1 MNSPQAVA
9 VVAPELTPVQA
20 WGAHIRKA
28 VLQFLKTAVVVDN
41 EPGLTAS
48 NAAVVAPA
56 ALVLD
61 SGLDSGDYVAVSP
74 ESNLENKNV
83 LEIRKISDS
92 FSEEGIACA
101 FVLPDKEQDEVGV
114 RRRVLLA
121 AKTADILIIDWH
133 LSNET
138 SSLTLQLLR
147 EIAISDA
154 RENGRMRLTC
164 IYTGESLDDQ
174 MFAQAKEYLS
184 VDGAEYNNI
193 QGVAGFDYC
202 AKSKTSL
209 LVLASKDTI
218 SADSLPANLIDSFAE
233 LAKGLVPSFA
243 LAGIGSIRKNTH
255 HMLTRFSSSIDS
267 AYVANRL
274 ITNPPGDVAE
284 LMRELLVAECDNALG
299 LDCVAD
305 EYLERKAIS
314 LWLDVSSE
322 QFQFGKFSDGKKD
335 IQLTKDMIDG
345 LLVHGIRDKDF
356 TDASGADI
364 KFPEFARNKISD
376 ALSGGRE
383 QSKISENE
391 FSRLVLF
398 RREAYGPTTRLIN
411 PRWLPSLTTG
421 TVLKYFAGEGAPK
434 YLMCFT
440 PACDALRLTVARPF
454 VFLEGVAGGESYNTV
469 LIEDGGA
476 ETGVYFD
483 KKYPVVRTFEFIP
496 DGAVQRVRARRVDN
510 GSSVKY
516 TFTSAGDSP
525 VEFEWLGEIRYSRA
539 ASEVAALANVW
550 MRIGILD
557 SEYLRIAAKGHFK
570 F

>member
-9 VVAPELTPVQA
+9 VVAPELTPIQA
-20 WGAHIRKA
+20 WGAHTRKA

-41 EPGLTAS
+41 EPELAAS
-48 NAAVVAPA
+48 NPAITTPA

-61 SGLDSGDYVAVSP
+61 AGLDDESYVAVPP
-74 ESNLENKNV
+74 EPNLENRNA

-92 FSEEGIACA
+92 FSEQGIACA
-101 FVLPDKEQDEVGV
+101 FVLPDKEQDEVGI

-133 LSNET
+133 LSNGT
-138 SSLTLQLLR
+138 SSLTLQLLN

-164 IYTGESLDDQ
+164 IYTGESLDAQ
-174 MFAQAKEYLS
+174 MFEQAKEHLS
-184 VDGAEYNNI
+184 VEGAEYSDI

-209 LVLASKDTI
+209 LILASKDSI
-218 SADSLPANLIDSFAE
+218 SADLLPANLIDSFAE

-305 EYLERKAIS
+305 EYLEREAIS
-314 LWLDVSSE
+314 LWLDACSE
-322 QFQFGKFSDGKKD
+322 KFQFGTFSDGKKD

-345 LLVHGIRDKDF
+345 LLKHGIRDRDF

-364 KFPEFARNKISD
+364 KFPEFSRNKISD
-376 ALSGGRE
+376 ALAGGRDI
-383 QSKISENE
+383 SKQSEND

-411 PRWLPSLTTG
+411 PGWLPSLTTG
-421 TVLKYFAGEGAPK
+421 TILKYKAGDNIPK

-440 PACDALRLTVARPF
+440 PACDALRLTGARPF
-454 VFLEGVAGGESYNTV
+454 VFLEGVVSGDPYNSV
-469 LIEDGGA
+469 VIEDGGA
-476 ETGVYFD
+476 AVGVYFD
-483 KKYPVVRTFEFIP
+483 KKYPVVRTFEFLP
-496 DGAVQRVRARRVDN
+496 
-510 GSSVKY
+510 
-516 TFTSAGDSP
+516 
-525 VEFEWLGEIRYSRA
+525 E
-539 ASEVAALANVW
+539 
-550 MRIGILD
+550 
-557 SEYLRIAAKGHFK
+557 
-570 F
+570 